1 MSSYAVN
8 HAPKDHPDN
17 HSHHRG
23 SPDSEHS
30 HHSRLHP
37 DTHENRSESEEYE
50 SASQHSS
57 WSYRSH
63 KNTIDEI
70 KRMLDITDED
80 HERVLNEIKRLQD
93 ADKNAQEMINY
104 LNSENDSLM
113 HENHNLSIEV
123 EKLQNMLQ
131 NLDTHVRTFMDKYES
146 TNASQRGLSRR
157 RPVRETQSLNPRS
170 RDEDYANEVP
180 QESDRKEIVVHDRQR
195 KPDYH
200 VHTIT
205 HQGPHL
211 IDNQQEY
218 HSEDEGST
226 YNF

>member
-1 MSSYAVN
+1 MSYYAVN
-8 HAPKDHPDN
+8 HAPRDPQDN

-23 SPDSEHS
+23 SPDSEQP

-37 DTHENRSESEEYE
+37 ETHESRSESEEYE

-57 WSYRSH
+57 WSYKSH

-70 KRMLDITDED
+70 KKLLDLTDDD

-93 ADKNAQEMINY
+93 ADEDAQEMINN

-113 HENHNLSIEV
+113 HDNHNLKGAV

-131 NLDTHVRTFMDKYES
+131 NLDMHVRTFMDKYES

-157 RPVRETQSLNPRS
+157 RQVNETQSLNARS
-170 RDEDYANEVP
+170 RDEDRVEEKRFENLLDDVETLANRRIDARDSKLSHVP
-180 QESDRKEIVVHDRQR
+180 GLQDEHATHGSRKTAYI
-195 KPDYH
+195 
-200 VHTIT
+200 
-205 HQGPHL
+205 
-211 IDNQQEY
+211 
-218 HSEDEGST
+218 
-226 YNF
+226 